1 MSIAKYR
8 TTVFIWLTIND
19 TNISVDIM
27 FCSLCL
33 ISMLLITNILSNTKC
48 VFDLQLKNCK
58 PNMPYNDYFTSLFFF
73 LFLMTNFTSLIRSNT
88 SFGKHNFQPG
98 F

>member
-48 VFDLQLKNCK
+48 VFDLQLKNCNYK
-58 PNMPYNDYFTSLFFF
+58 IANQICPIMTILHLFFF
-73 LFLMTNFTSLIRSNT
+73 FF
-88 SFGKHNFQPG
+88 F
-98 F
+98 